1 MVDREKRWLKE
12 KGCKNVARM
21 WRADLGM
28 WTIVPMR
35 EGKEFHYET
44 PVWEPRE
51 VALGKMKKITF
62 KMSDSQKARW
72 QSSQPQK
79 SHKEKQ

>member
-1 MVDREKRWLKE
+1 MKAPVDREKRWLRE

-28 WTIVPMR
+28 WTIVPMFIDR
-35 EGKEFHYET
+35 EFHYET

-51 VALGKMKKITF
+51 VAMGGPKITF
-62 KMSDSQKARW
+62 KMSEAQKKRFRDSPAKD
-72 QSSQPQK
+72 
-79 SHKEKQ
+79 